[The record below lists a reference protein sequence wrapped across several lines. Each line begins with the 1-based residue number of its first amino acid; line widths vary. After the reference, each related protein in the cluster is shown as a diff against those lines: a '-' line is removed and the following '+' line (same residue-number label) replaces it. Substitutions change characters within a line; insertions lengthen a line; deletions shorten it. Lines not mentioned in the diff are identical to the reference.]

1 MFSFSYDTQQTRN
14 VFSEARFLYMD
25 ERIKQTWQPL
35 ITRTGRATK
44 KIVLKQREACLKPG
58 NIIYSYLSPSAQ
70 EKTLLTQPRS
80 FFAGTSHSLLLDTVE
95 KSGSSFFISLFFNIE
110 TQLKQRISQNT
121 EKLLYCRH
129 CSSNL

>member
-25 ERIKQTWQPL
+25 ERMKQTWQPL

-80 FFAGTSHSLLLDTVE
+80 FFAGTSHSLLLDTIE
-95 KSGSSFFISLFFNIE
+95 TSASSFFISLFFNIE
-110 TQLKQRISQNT
+110 TQLKQRILQNT

>member
-80 FFAGTSHSLLLDTVE
+80 FFAGTSHSLLLDTIE
-95 KSGSSFFISLFFNIE
+95 TSASSFFISLFFNIE
-110 TQLKQRISQNT
+110 TQLKQRMLQNT

>member
-80 FFAGTSHSLLLDTVE
+80 FFAGTSHSLLLDTIE
-95 KSGSSFFISLFFNIE
+95 TSASSFFISLFFNIE
-110 TQLKQRISQNT
+110 TQLKQRILQNT

>member
-1 MFSFSYDTQQTRN
+1 MFSFCYYTQQTRN
-14 VFSEARFLYMD
+14 VFSEARFLSMD
-25 ERIKQTWQPL
+25 ERIKQTQQPL
-35 ITRTGRATK
+35 IIRTGRATK
-44 KIVLKQREACLKPG
+44 KTVLKQGEACLKPG
-58 NIIYSYLSPSAQ
+58 NITYSYLSPSAQ

-80 FFAGTSHSLLLDTVE
+80 FFAGTSRSLLLDTVE

>member
-1 MFSFSYDTQQTRN
+1 M
-14 VFSEARFLYMD
+14 
-25 ERIKQTWQPL
+25 KQTWQPL

-80 FFAGTSHSLLLDTVE
+80 FFAGTSHSLLLDTIE
-95 KSGSSFFISLFFNIE
+95 TSASSFFISLFFNIE
-110 TQLKQRISQNT
+110 TQLKQRILQNT

>member
-44 KIVLKQREACLKPG
+44 KIVLKQREVCLKPG

-80 FFAGTSHSLLLDTVE
+80 FFAGTSHSLLLDTIE
-95 KSGSSFFISLFFNIE
+95 TSASSFFISLFFNIE
-110 TQLKQRISQNT
+110 TQLKQRILQNT

>member
-80 FFAGTSHSLLLDTVE
+80 FFAGTSHSLLLDTIE
-95 KSGSSFFISLFFNIE
+95 TSASSFFISLFFNIE

>member
-70 EKTLLTQPRS
+70 EKTLLTQSRS
-80 FFAGTSHSLLLDTVE
+80 FFAGTSHSLLLDTIE
-95 KSGSSFFISLFFNIE
+95 TSASSFFISLFFNIE
-110 TQLKQRISQNT
+110 TQLKQRILQNT

>member
-1 MFSFSYDTQQTRN
+1 MFSFSCDTQQTRN

-80 FFAGTSHSLLLDTVE
+80 FFAGTSHSLLLDTIE
-95 KSGSSFFISLFFNIE
+95 TSASSFFISLFFNIE
-110 TQLKQRISQNT
+110 TQLKQRILQNT